1 MEVRVAHHGPL
12 RLADDDRA
20 EGPRQPIG
28 LIGDLVAT
36 VPDQTQRLAGELT
49 GDREIDE
56 PASRVAIVRDQRV
69 EQLQWQR
76 DEIEAA

>member
-1 MEVRVAHHGPL
+1 M
-12 RLADDDRA
+12 
-20 EGPRQPIG
+20 
-28 LIGDLVAT
+28 IGDLVAT

-49 GDREIDE
+49 GDREIGE
-56 PASRVAIVRDQRV
+56 PTSRVAIVRDQRV